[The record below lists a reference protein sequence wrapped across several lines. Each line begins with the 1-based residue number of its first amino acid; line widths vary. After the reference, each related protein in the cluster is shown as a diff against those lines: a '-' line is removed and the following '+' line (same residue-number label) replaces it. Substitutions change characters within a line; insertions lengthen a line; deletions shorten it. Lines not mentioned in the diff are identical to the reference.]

1 MTQTPDTPDENPET
15 ARTPEPLPGDQGGNP
30 FGGFDLGAVLEQ
42 AQAMQTQLVQAQQEL
57 ADATVQGSAG
67 GVTVTLDGTGTLT
80 AVDITPGSAQA
91 DDEESWTDLGD
102 LVVAA
107 FRDAKSKVDDLAA
120 EALGP
125 LAGGMGGMG
134 GVGGGA
140 GGGGGFDLGGLFGGG
155 GDDPRRPTGF

>member
-15 ARTPEPLPGDQGGNP
+15 ARTPEPLPGDQGANP

-42 AQAMQTQLVQAQQEL
+42 AQAMQSQLVQAQQEL

-134 GVGGGA
+134 GGA